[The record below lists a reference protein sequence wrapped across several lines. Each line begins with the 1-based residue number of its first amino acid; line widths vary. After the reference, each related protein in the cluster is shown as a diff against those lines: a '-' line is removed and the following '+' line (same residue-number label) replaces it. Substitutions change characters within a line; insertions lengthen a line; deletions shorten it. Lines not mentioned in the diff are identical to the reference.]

1 MFVLCCV
8 CFFFFFKQKTAY
20 VVRISDWSSDVCSSD
35 LVRDAVEHYLL
46 TAEKNNVQALF
57 LIAGGGG
64 GGASGQN
71 TGQGYINLVHWDDR
85 PGPDNSAD
93 AIAQRA
99 RKALSGL
106 RDAQI
111 YALVPGAV
119 RGLGDTSG
127 FTVEL
132 QNRSGLSRDDFAAR
146 SEEHTSELQ
155 SLMRIS

>member
-1 MFVLCCV
+1 M
-8 CFFFFFKQKTAY
+8 
-20 VVRISDWSSDVCSSD
+20 RISDWSSDVCSSD
-35 LVRDAVEHYLL
+35 L
-46 TAEKNNVQALF
+46 
-57 LIAGGGG
+57 G

-132 QNRSGLSRDDFAAR
+132 QNRSGLSRDDFAAAR
-146 SEEHTSELQ
+146 DRLLDMANANPNARKSTRLQYSPYSES
-155 SLMRIS
+155 